1 MMMVVIGGFVVCWF
15 PFAIM
20 FVLFPT
26 NESAAI
32 FFDSNPKIVELI
44 TWLGKKNKIFGC
56 FVNIIYISGY
66 VNSTLNPIIYVFM
79 SPTFKKMF
87 KNWYKSV
94 RN

>member
-32 FFDSNPKIVELI
+32 FFDSNLKIVELI

-56 FVNIIYISGY
+56 LVNII
-66 VNSTLNPIIYVFM
+66 
-79 SPTFKKMF
+79 
-87 KNWYKSV
+87 
-94 RN
+94 